1 MNSLTSVILQNRNKQ
16 VRLGTD
22 DSIDELGIPKT
33 DQYGNNI
40 TNTPG
45 YMVCRALLRDK
56 KEEPYEEDTVNRLHT
71 RDGIVYRSNKEI
83 EATTENF
90 YLLTGVVDNVK
101 YGLRLCFWQEL
112 KRRIPKLDQKIIK
125 IADGMYW
132 DSKNGE
138 IFNCKYEYFCKKLK
152 KEGR

>member
-45 YMVCRALLRDK
+45 YMVCRPYLEIRK
-56 KEEPYEEDTVNRLHT
+56 KNRM
-71 RDGIVYRSNKEI
+71 K
-83 EATTENF
+83 
-90 YLLTGVVDNVK
+90 
-101 YGLRLCFWQEL
+101 
-112 KRRIPKLDQKIIK
+112 KI
-125 IADGMYW
+125 
-132 DSKNGE
+132 
-138 IFNCKYEYFCKKLK
+138 
-152 KEGR
+152 R